1 MTNLCNFSN
10 DLFLEIEKKTSEI
23 EVGLIQCIDHIDVK
37 NLECIKRN
45 LNDIMKILT
54 ILKCKND
61 MNKRMNELIEQLF
74 IIHINFNRFCN
85 RL

>member
-10 DLFLEIEKKTSEI
+10 NLFLEIEKKTSEI
-23 EVGLIQCIDHIDVK
+23 EVGLIQCIDHIDMK
-37 NLECIKRN
+37 NLECIKQN

-61 MNKRMNELIEQLF
+61 MNKRMNELIDQLF